1 MQDMENRIV
10 EVRHLSHRYSV
21 DWAIRDID
29 FEITEKGVVGLLGS
43 NGAGKSTTMNIICGV
58 LNQTEGEVLLR
69 GIDMRKRPIE
79 AKKLLGFL
87 PQKAPLHPEL
97 TVDEYLWHCADIRL
111 IPRAE
116 IPEAIGRAKEQCGL
130 NEYGRRLIRNLSG
143 GYQQRVG
150 IAQSII
156 HNPPF
161 VVLDEPTNGLDPNQI
176 IQVRHLIREIA
187 RERAVLISTH
197 ILSEVQATCDH
208 IKMIE
213 HGKMVFS
220 GTLAEFD
227 GYAAPC
233 TLIAVMDAAPD
244 SETLM
249 QIPRVV
255 RIERITDKRLRI
267 HFSGDG
273 PQVLREIMR
282 RSVADGWQLGE
293 IYLEKESL
301 DTVFAKLSGK

>member
-1 MQDMENRIV
+1 MRNKIV
-10 EVRHLSHRYSV
+10 EVKGLSHRYSV
-21 DWAIRDID
+21 DWAIRDIN
-29 FEITEKGVVGLLGS
+29 FEITDKGVVGLLGS

-58 LNQTEGEVLLR
+58 LNQTEGEVLLG
-69 GIDMRKRPIE
+69 GIDIRKNPIE
-79 AKKLLGFL
+79 AKRLLGFL
-87 PQKAPLHPEL
+87 PQKAPLHTEL

-111 IPRAE
+111 IPKAE
-116 IPEAIGRAKEQCGL
+116 IPAAIGRAKEQCGL
-130 NEYGRRLIRNLSG
+130 GEYSRRLIRNLSG

-176 IQVRHLIREIA
+176 IQVRRLIREIA
-187 RERAVLISTH
+187 ENRVVLISTH

-213 HGKMVFS
+213 HGKMVFAGS
-220 GTLAEFD
+220 LAEFD

-233 TLIAVMDAAPD
+233 TLIAMMDSAPV
-244 SETLM
+244 SEKLM
-249 QIPRVV
+249 QVPMVV
-255 RIERITDKRLRI
+255 CVERITDKRMRI
-267 HFSGDG
+267 HFAGDG
-273 PQVLREIMR
+273 RLVLREIMR
-282 RSVADGWQLGE
+282 RSVAEGWQLSE